1 MNFVCI
7 KIISINTQDLRKN
20 IFAVIWGVG
29 GGVIIY
35 NITSMILEESV
46 FQFFPTHRYITLENF
61 LKNNY
66 VI

>member
-20 IFAVIWGVG
+20 IFAVIWGG

-46 FQFFPTHRYITLENF
+46 FQFFPTHR
-61 LKNNY
+61 
-66 VI
+66 

>member
-29 GGVIIY
+29 GGGVIIY

-46 FQFFPTHRYITLENF
+46 FQFFPTHR
-61 LKNNY
+61 
-66 VI
+66 

>member
-46 FQFFPTHRYITLENF
+46 FQFFPTHR
-61 LKNNY
+61 
-66 VI
+66 

>member
-20 IFAVIWGVG
+20 IFAVIWGGGGG

-46 FQFFPTHRYITLENF
+46 FQFFPTHR
-61 LKNNY
+61 
-66 VI
+66 